1 MWNKDPPMRKEE
13 WLRRKWR
20 EDKDKSYLEI
30 CAFKYRQNKSPP
42 KRGERLNG
50 IPLRKLKKSFFNF
63 LFVLFPFSSKRD
75 I

>member
-1 MWNKDPPMRKEE
+1 MRKEE

-20 EDKDKSYLEI
+20 EDKDKSHLEI
-30 CAFKYRQNKSPP
+30 CVFKCRENKILP
-42 KRGERLNG
+42 KRGGKLNG
-50 IPLRKLKKSFFNF
+50 IPLRKLKKGLFNI

>member
-1 MWNKDPPMRKEE
+1 MRKEE

-20 EDKDKSYLEI
+20 EDKDKFHLEI
-30 CAFKYRQNKSPP
+30 CAFMCRENKIPL
-42 KRGERLNG
+42 KRGGKLNR
-50 IPLRKLKKSFFNF
+50 IPHRKLKKGLFNF